1 MDEYIRSARKNILLR
16 VLLKDVTG
24 TNEYNYERKKILIFT
39 GQNGKF
45 NDVLINNFW
54 KSAHS

>member
-1 MDEYIRSARKNILLR
+1 MSICSARKNILLT

-39 GQNGKF
+39 GQSGKF
-45 NDVLINNFW
+45 NDVLIKNVW

>member
-1 MDEYIRSARKNILLR
+1 MSICSARKNILLT

-45 NDVLINNFW
+45 NDVLIKNFW